1 MKKTIIPTPQCRLLS
16 RRQYATT
23 LLHITIIAVAS
34 TPFSNA
40 YVLPLSSPSFASP
53 NNRNS
58 IQHPT
63 YDTSGHRI
71 IALPAR
77 HATLVSPSK
86 FVPQKS
92 RTFPTSI
99 HRLAATNENNADG
112 DTDVDVEEDDDG
124 WDAEATSSN
133 PNPTVEEDQALSS
146 NTAAAA
152 ATSSP
157 PSIKESPSSPSAL
170 SPEAELEALRTQ
182 VANKRNYQ
190 SNQSASY
197 STSNSNTNNSGG
209 EKKRDFFIPIVALV
223 SLAGLFGAYGYEM
236 FKLNLNGEL
245 YLPWNQ

>member
-1 MKKTIIPTPQCRLLS
+1 MMATSQSQLLI
-16 RRQYATT
+16 RRQYATA

-34 TPFSNA
+34 IPFSKA

-58 IQHPT
+58 IQQPT
-63 YDTSGHRI
+63 YDTSGHHRI
-71 IALPAR
+71 VSLPVR
-77 HATLVSPSK
+77 YVTLLSPSQ
-86 FVPQKS
+86 FVPQMY
-92 RTFPTSI
+92 RTLPTSL
-99 HRLAATNENNADG
+99 HRLAATNENNADD

-124 WDAEATSSN
+124 WDTEATSSN
-133 PNPTVEEDQALSS
+133 PNPAVEEDQ
-146 NTAAAA
+146 AA

-157 PSIKESPSSPSAL
+157 PPPPIYDSSSSPSAL

-182 VANKRNYQ
+182 IANKRNNQ
-190 SNQSASY
+190 SNQPASY
-197 STSNSNTNNSGG
+197 SNSNSNTNNSGG
-209 EKKRDFFIPIVALV
+209 EKKRDFFIPIVAVV